1 MEQADSLLLNALKAA
16 IHNEKAAFG
25 VLPQE
30 TQTEL
35 LRRAVR
41 HGVLP
46 LVLDACGKA
55 LKAARQMAFCQTAE
69 QILKTQVFLQLYSK
83 LREMKLH
90 PLVLKGPVCAALYP
104 KPELRLFSDVDLLA
118 VSGEFDRTR
127 NALLRLGC
135 RTAGESVD
143 PLEQTFYLPGS
154 PLVLE
159 LHGAAFPENDAY
171 GHMNAFFAHEKLR
184 TETVFVQGEE
194 IYTFGANETFLYLLC
209 HSLKHFLHGGCG
221 IRAVCDLLLFAEKH
235 EKELD
240 KLYLRRCCEKQ
251 HKYTKHEV
259 RFRKGGRSM
268 AYMRLGDL
276 LIAAGAITQEQ
287 LEEALTIQKQK
298 KERLGDVLIE
308 SNIITERQL
317 IEALQMQLGVD
328 FIDLTAISIPLEFA
342 KFVPRAIAKKYNVV
356 PVKLVKDELFVAM
369 SDPLNF
375 VAQEEIKAASH
386 KRVVPM
392 ISTRRATEQ
401 AIGTLYGSEGT
412 ARAIEEMKREVGTST
427 PDIVPVQM
435 NQTDAGNA
443 SAAPTIRFV
452 NSVIE
457 RAFLERASDIHLEPQ
472 EGEMVVR
479 MRIDGILRKILTVP
493 ANLQSNVISRLKI
506 MGGMNISERKIPQDG
521 RAMVQVRHHEIDLRI
536 SSMPTI
542 YGEKIVLRLLDKSGH
557 TITKQSI
564 GLEGTDL
571 QKYDALLKNSSGV
584 ILIVGPT
591 GSGKSTTMC
600 AMLQELA
607 NEETNLMTLEDPV
620 EYNIPGVNQCQINE
634 KTGMTFAA
642 GLRAILRQ
650 DPDVISVGEIRDGET
665 GAIAIRAAITGHL
678 VLSTLHTNDAV
689 SAIDRLVDIG
699 VEPYLISSALR
710 GVISQ
715 RLVRKVC
722 PHCKKAYRPEAEEL
736 AMLGLPEN
744 ANVQFYRGEGCQECY
759 HTGYK
764 GRRAVFEIF
773 VLNGRIRRMVTEGAK
788 YDALLRAATETNFVT
803 MRENCRNLVLRG
815 EISAAEAARAINS
828 TAD

>member
-1 MEQADSLLLNALKAA
+1 
-16 IHNEKAAFG
+16 
-25 VLPQE
+25 
-30 TQTEL
+30 
-35 LRRAVR
+35 
-41 HGVLP
+41 
-46 LVLDACGKA
+46 
-55 LKAARQMAFCQTAE
+55 
-69 QILKTQVFLQLYSK
+69 
-83 LREMKLH
+83 
-90 PLVLKGPVCAALYP
+90 
-104 KPELRLFSDVDLLA
+104 
-118 VSGEFDRTR
+118 
-127 NALLRLGC
+127 
-135 RTAGESVD
+135 
-143 PLEQTFYLPGS
+143 
-154 PLVLE
+154 
-159 LHGAAFPENDAY
+159 
-171 GHMNAFFAHEKLR
+171 
-184 TETVFVQGEE
+184 
-194 IYTFGANETFLYLLC
+194 
-209 HSLKHFLHGGCG
+209 
-221 IRAVCDLLLFAEKH
+221 
-235 EKELD
+235 
-240 KLYLRRCCEKQ
+240 
-251 HKYTKHEV
+251 
-259 RFRKGGRSM
+259 M

-328 FIDLTAISIPLEFA
+328 FIDLTAISIPLELA

-699 VEPYLISSALR
+699 VSRTSFPARCAASSPNALCAR
-710 GVISQ
+710 SARTARRRI
-715 RLVRKVC
+715 
-722 PHCKKAYRPEAEEL
+722 
-736 AMLGLPEN
+736 
-744 ANVQFYRGEGCQECY
+744 
-759 HTGYK
+759 
-764 GRRAVFEIF
+764 GRRQRSLPCSAC
-773 VLNGRIRRMVTEGAK
+773 RRTP
-788 YDALLRAATETNFVT
+788 TCSST
-803 MRENCRNLVLRG
+803 
-815 EISAAEAARAINS
+815 AARAVRSATTPATRVAVPSLKSSCS
-828 TAD
+828 TGAFAAWLQKAQSTMRFQRQQRRRTLSRCAKTAVTLFCAARSAQRKPRAPSIPQRIDILLKIR